1 MPRGGMAMSELGPGA
16 QQSQSVM
23 PGMGYPGMVGQQG
36 SQMDPGARGRQFG
49 PPPGLWD
56 SQLADPRWAGG
67 GQPRFNGGKGA
78 RPRPVS
84 VEQLAAMGL
93 LMGDQLPYMCMNL

>member
-1 MPRGGMAMSELGPGA
+1 
-16 QQSQSVM
+16 
-23 PGMGYPGMVGQQG
+23 
-36 SQMDPGARGRQFG
+36 MDPGARGRQFG